1 MKKIKF
7 ILSLVITASLVSC
20 VNSDDYGT
28 PADTCV
34 DLSANITVQDVSAL
48 ANSTAQQND
57 FTVDTE
63 DYIEAIVTSSD
74 EGGNFYKSISLITLD
89 GTKGFTIPIDDYNL
103 YTKFEPGRKVFVDMD
118 ALYFHYNSQ
127 ISSLEIGDL
136 FNNYTPDNL
145 TDDKVGRVSIVLYQ
159 NVIKRSC
166 TVVNEDDFVK
176 TNLTIA
182 QAKNNAN
189 LNMLIEFDAVQ
200 FVDESLGKKY
210 FDESLN
216 NFGGATNHKL
226 VDADGNSIDL
236 RAGEYAT
243 FATNSIPSGSGK
255 VRGVLTKYNSGY
267 QFMIRTINDVQLTS
281 PRIVPLFEETFSS
294 NYANWTKFSVSG
306 TPAWVLDTQYG
317 NPGNCAKMS
326 GFASSGQTINEDW
339 LVSPSINLSSVSSA
353 TLTFQTASRYAGNV
367 LEAKISTNYS
377 GAGNPNAATWAN
389 LTATYDTNTGSY
401 VWTNSGS
408 IDISSYTGGNVY
420 IAFKY
425 TCTASAAST
434 WEVDNVKI
442 Q

>member
-7 ILSLVITASLVSC
+7 ILSLAIVTSLISC
-20 VNSDDYGT
+20 VNGDDYGT
-28 PADTCV
+28 PTDNCL
-34 DLSANITVQDVSAL
+34 DLAANVTVQDVSAL
-48 ANSTAQQND
+48 ANSTPQRND
-57 FTVDTE
+57 FTLDVE
-63 DYIEAIVTSSD
+63 DYLEAIVTSSD
-74 EGGNFYKSISLITLD
+74 EGSNFYKSISLITLD
-89 GTKGFTIPIDDYNL
+89 GTKGFTIPVDDYNL
-103 YTKFEPGRKVFVDMD
+103 YTKFEPGRKVFINIDS
-118 ALYFHYNSQ
+118 LYFHYNSQ
-127 ISSLEIGDL
+127 ISSLEIGGL

-145 TDDKVGRVSIVLYQ
+145 ADDKVGRVSKVVYE

-166 TVVNEDDFVK
+166 TKVNEDDFVK
-176 TNLTIA
+176 HLTIA

-200 FVDESLGKKY
+200 FADESLGKTY

-236 RAGEYAT
+236 RASEYAT
-243 FATNSIPSGSGK
+243 FATNSIPNGNGK

-267 QFMIRTINDVQLTS
+267 QFMIRTINDVMLTS

-339 LVSPSINLSSVSSA
+339 LISPSINLSSVTAA
-353 TLTFQTASRYAGNV
+353 TLTFQTASKFAGNV
-367 LEAKISTNYS
+367 LEAKISTNYAGS
-377 GAGNPNAATWAN
+377 GNPTTATWVN

-401 VWTNSGS
+401 VWTNSGN
-408 IDISSYTGGNVY
+408 INISAYTGGNVY

-425 TCTASAAST
+425 TCTATAAST
-434 WEVDNVKI
+434 WEVDNIKI